1 MTSNRERLR
10 GLYAVTPET
19 ADTASLVARSRM
31 ALEGGARLLQ
41 YRAKSM
47 DAATALDQ
55 ARRLAAECRKAG
67 ALFIVNDSVDL
78 ALAAGADG
86 VHLGRGDVAI
96 AAARA
101 RLPAGIVGVSCYAD
115 PESARAAAA
124 AGADY
129 VAIGSVHPSRTKPA
143 AVRAPREAIAAA
155 GRASGLPVA
164 AIGGIT
170 PANAA
175 ALVQAGADM
184 LAVISALFDAADVGA
199 AARAFTRAFDRREAP
214 SKEEMPDVRAQ
225 PRPL

>member
-1 MTSNRERLR
+1 MGNSREGLR

-19 ADTASLVARSRM
+19 VDTASLVERARM

-41 YRAKSM
+41 YRAKSL
-47 DAATALDQ
+47 DRAAALHQ
-55 ARRLAAECRKAG
+55 ARSLAAECRRSG

-86 VHLGRGDVAI
+86 VHLGRDDVGI

-129 VAIGSVHPSRTKPA
+129 VAIGSVYPSGTKPG
-143 AVRAPREAIAAA
+143 AVRAPLEALAAA

-175 ALVQAGADM
+175 PLVRAGADM

-199 AARAFTRAFDRREAP
+199 AARALTRTFDRGETT
-214 SKEEMPDVRAQ
+214 SNEETPDVRAQ